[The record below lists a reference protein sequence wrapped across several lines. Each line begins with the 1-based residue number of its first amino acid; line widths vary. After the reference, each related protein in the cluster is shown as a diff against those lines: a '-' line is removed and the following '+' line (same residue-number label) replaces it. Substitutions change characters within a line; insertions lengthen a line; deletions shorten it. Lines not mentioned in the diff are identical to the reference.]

1 MTPRTRRILWLVL
14 GGLAALKVGL
24 DLHDV
29 FTPFT
34 VQRPGP
40 AALQNRLRL
49 GARGLTVEIPIHPPA
64 EFDGK
69 TRAQILAA
77 REREV
82 ARFPQLLDGPY
93 RPYAGVFEAI
103 DDRRPWWG
111 LIGLY
116 HGGPGPHAADGLSDQ
131 SRYVLNPFLLAG
143 LREGRVFGCGEP
155 PPGAEAHPPVV
166 RRLQWTLGPS
176 PVVFEEIDLAPYL
189 DGFDLDDQPAART
202 LDLILYNA
210 RDFGFRSFA
219 IDVAASRNVTPK
231 RPGKRPWR
239 LTHLLHTGH
248 SCGLPG
254 GCTNVSPGADEY
266 EIRVDALP
274 ATLVVNLWQ
283 ALPAGAGARPDLVVV
298 MELPGPQ
305 RP

>member
-1 MTPRTRRILWLVL
+1 MSVRARRILWLAL
-14 GGLAALKVGL
+14 GGLVALKVGL

-34 VQRPGP
+34 FERQGPGAEP
-40 AALQNRLRL
+40 NRLRL
-49 GARGLTVEIPIHPPA
+49 GARGMLVDVPLHPPA
-64 EFDGK
+64 ELDGK

-82 ARFPQLLDGPY
+82 ARFPQLLEGPY

-103 DDRRPWWG
+103 EDRLPWWG
-111 LIGLY
+111 LVGLY
-116 HGGPGPHAADGLSDQ
+116 HAGPGDHAADGLSDQ

-143 LREGRVFGCGEP
+143 LREGRVFGCGVPATDAKVQP
-155 PPGAEAHPPVV
+155 PEV

-176 PVVFEEIDLAPYL
+176 PVVFEEIALGPYFDAL
-189 DGFDLDDQPAART
+189 DLDVREAARDF
-202 LDLILYNA
+202 DLILYNA

-219 IDVAASRNVTPK
+219 IDGAGTRNVTPK
-231 RPGKRPWR
+231 RPGQRPWR
-239 LTHLLHTGH
+239 LTHLLHRGR

-254 GCTNVSPGADEY
+254 GCNNVSPGSDEY
-266 EIRVDALP
+266 KIRVDALP
-274 ATLVVNLWQ
+274 AIIRVNLWRV
-283 ALPAGAGARPDLVVV
+283 LPREAGPRPDLVVV
-298 MELPGPQ
+298 IELPETQ